1 VLWRGTSFLDRLRIH
16 INLPPHLPKL
26 LAHLDHAGLRR
37 HLRALIQL
45 RRVVAHV
52 ARMISIEQNFGQH
65 FEQKC
70 ATLCA
75 SFGSVSSYMTKAE
88 IEPISQQV
96 RVRI

>member
-1 VLWRGTSFLDRLRIH
+1 
-16 INLPPHLPKL
+16 
-26 LAHLDHAGLRR
+26 
-37 HLRALIQL
+37 
-45 RRVVAHV
+45 
-52 ARMISIEQNFGQH
+52 MISIEQNFGQH